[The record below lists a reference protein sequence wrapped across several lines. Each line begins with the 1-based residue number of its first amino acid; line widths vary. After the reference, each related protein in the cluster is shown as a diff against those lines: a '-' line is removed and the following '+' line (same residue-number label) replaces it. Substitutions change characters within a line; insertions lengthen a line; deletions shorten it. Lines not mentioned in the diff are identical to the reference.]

1 MFNLAEYRNKPQSL
15 ADFLPWAALVG
26 ESVVLNKDGSLQH
39 GAFPRTG
46 PRQRY
51 AGRTG
56 RRFMSTDR
64 AFVRAR
70 RAKSDAG

>member
-39 GAFPRTG
+39 RAFPRTG

-51 AGRTG
+51 ASRTG